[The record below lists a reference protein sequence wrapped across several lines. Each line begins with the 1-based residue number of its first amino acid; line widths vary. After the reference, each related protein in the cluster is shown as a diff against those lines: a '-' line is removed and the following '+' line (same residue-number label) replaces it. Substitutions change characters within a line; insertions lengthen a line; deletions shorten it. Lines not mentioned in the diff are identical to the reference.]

1 MKGLEK
7 VEEKKQ
13 KASKDTKI
21 IIAKAMLKQ
30 DMSIDMIV
38 KLTGLSKKRGR
49 EARLRSPLPNRQIF
63 LSFFFCIRRS
73 QIFSQLLSFHLL
85 FGLPSL
91 EVLCR

>member
-30 DMSIDMIV
+30 DMSIEMIV
-38 KLTGLSKKRGR
+38 KLTGLSKK
-49 EARLRSPLPNRQIF
+49 EIEKLD
-63 LSFFFCIRRS
+63 
-73 QIFSQLLSFHLL
+73 
-85 FGLPSL
+85 
-91 EVLCR
+91 